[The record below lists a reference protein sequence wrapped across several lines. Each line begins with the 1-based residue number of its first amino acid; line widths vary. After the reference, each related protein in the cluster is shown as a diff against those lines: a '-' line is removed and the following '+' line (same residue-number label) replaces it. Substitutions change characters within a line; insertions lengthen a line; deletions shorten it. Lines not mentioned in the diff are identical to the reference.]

1 MAQRGSRQ
9 QRLRS
14 KEVGRPRGT
23 TRTSRRA
30 WSLAGNATRV
40 LVLVA
45 IVLGSG
51 ALAGMALGY
60 PIRSLEL
67 GASDAVTLD
76 QEALANTIDVEQALV
91 AQTDLPKSYEPAP
104 DLAAGVALIGA
115 KYCGLAVAP
124 ETTVGEPLTAAFL
137 DRTNNAFILSEVV
150 KVKQQNDAGKY
161 IKELT
166 GVFDGCPDQRY
177 FTGAG
182 ADKVRLEISNP
193 RKRDEPLELDYLTRT
208 LKPTGGGTT
217 QIVTYFQVGNVVVA
231 IQYAG
236 PDKPDKNLMS
246 KAEDEILYRVAP
258 DQFSKTSK
266 VNGEKPIPDETTT
279 TLVPDVVQPSPT
291 SSPPTLA
298 PPPPPTFEPPTT
310 TRPKRTT
317 TSKKP
322 TTTVAPATPG

>member
-1 MAQRGSRQ
+1 MSSPPGRPGS
-9 QRLRS
+9 RLRS
-14 KEVGRPRGT
+14 KE
-23 TRTSRRA
+23 TRAGSTSRSARRIRT
-30 WSLAGNATRV
+30 LAGNTGRV
-40 LVLVA
+40 VALVA

-51 ALAGMALGY
+51 ALAGLALGY
-60 PIRSLEL
+60 PIRSLDL
-67 GASDAVTLD
+67 GASGAVTLD

-91 AQTDLPKSYEPAP
+91 SGADLPKSYEPAP

-115 KYCGLAVAP
+115 TYCGYTVAP
-124 ETTVGEPLTAAFL
+124 DAIVGQPLTAAFL

-177 FTGAG
+177 FTGTG
-182 ADKVRLEISNP
+182 ASKVRLEISNP

-208 LKPTGGGTT
+208 LKPEGGGTT
-217 QIVTYFQVGNVVVA
+217 QIISYFQVGNVIVA
-231 IQYAG
+231 INYAG
-236 PDKPDKNLMS
+236 PDKPDKNLIS

-258 DQFSKTSK
+258 DQFARTTK
-266 VNGEKPIPDETTT
+266 VPGEKKIPLDTTT
-279 TLVPDVVQPSPT
+279 TIDDAVQPSPT

-310 TRPKRTT
+310 TRPKRSSGTT
-317 TSKKP
+317 R
-322 TTTVAPATPG
+322 APATTAPGG